1 MSAPWPLT
9 GRTAELERLGTLYRE
24 GGSGVVLYGPAGVG
38 KTRLAEEALRLA
50 ERAGR
55 RVERAVGH
63 PATQA
68 IPLGAL
74 AHMLP
79 AELVRDLGV
88 GDDER
93 TALFHAARAELARV
107 DSRGPLVL
115 LVDDLDLLDD
125 TSVAVLVPLIVARSV
140 FVIGTVRTGRSP
152 SPRLAVLRRD
162 GHLVRVDLEPLAP
175 DELGALLHRALDA
188 PVSGKAFDELARLSG
203 GNLQLLTELVRGARE
218 RGALVE
224 SGGVWDLTAPL
235 PTTAVLEELVA
246 EHLAGVD
253 AAGLAVL
260 ELLAVCERI
269 GLTDLERAHGA
280 ARLEALEASRLIAV
294 VTTGR
299 RNAVRLAHPLYGEV
313 LRARLPPLR
322 VRRICAELADTI
334 EAHEARRREDVVQA
348 ALWRLASGGAVP
360 AERLLR
366 AARLALAG
374 RDADLAVQLVG
385 AVADDDASL
394 APGEQAEV
402 LVEAHALQGHADD
415 IERIVAGVWDAPLS
429 DARRV
434 LLTQRLADTRFSRRR
449 DLDGALAAYEQ
460 ARSRLTDPEKIAAV
474 DARRASLLA
483 GAGRPAEALR
493 IVDAIPTPDDTR
505 TRVELAAARATSLLT
520 MGRCDEAVELSRRA
534 AADHADLPGWVAR
547 RGISQHLMNEGRAL
561 AYSGRYV
568 EARQLM
574 EPAADRARRTN
585 AMAAWLW
592 FEMALAEIARD
603 TGRGREAIRRF
614 QSVADAAAAI
624 GQDAALVW
632 AHVGVAQGHLLIG
645 ECDAAAAAL
654 GRADE
659 AGQSPVATSTLTRER
674 ARAWLDAC
682 RGDLAAALQRLRVVG
697 EQARRDEIH
706 IFEAAVLHDFVRF
719 GAADETVDR
728 LQALVD
734 LVDGPLAPVYAAH
747 ARAVVDHDVVLL
759 AEVVDRF
766 EALDVL
772 QFGAEAASEL
782 ADLRRRRDESRLAAT
797 AAQRSTALAARAGEL
812 HTPPLARGGGIE
824 PLTPREREVALLA
837 AGGRTS
843 ADIGARLGLST
854 RTVDTHLARIYR
866 KLGIGG
872 RAELA
877 GALDGAT

>member
-1 MSAPWPLT
+1 
-9 GRTAELERLGTLYRE
+9 
-24 GGSGVVLYGPAGVG
+24 
-38 KTRLAEEALRLA
+38 
-50 ERAGR
+50 
-55 RVERAVGH
+55 
-63 PATQA
+63 
-68 IPLGAL
+68 
-74 AHMLP
+74 
-79 AELVRDLGV
+79 
-88 GDDER
+88 
-93 TALFHAARAELARV
+93 
-107 DSRGPLVL
+107 
-115 LVDDLDLLDD
+115 
-125 TSVAVLVPLIVARSV
+125 
-140 FVIGTVRTGRSP
+140 
-152 SPRLAVLRRD
+152 
-162 GHLVRVDLEPLAP
+162 
-175 DELGALLHRALDA
+175 
-188 PVSGKAFDELARLSG
+188 
-203 GNLQLLTELVRGARE
+203 
-218 RGALVE
+218 
-224 SGGVWDLTAPL
+224 
-235 PTTAVLEELVA
+235 
-246 EHLAGVD
+246 
-253 AAGLAVL
+253 
-260 ELLAVCERI
+260 
-269 GLTDLERAHGA
+269 
-280 ARLEALEASRLIAV
+280 
-294 VTTGR
+294 
-299 RNAVRLAHPLYGEV
+299 
-313 LRARLPPLR
+313 LPPLR
-322 VRRICAELADTI
+322 VRRICGELADAI
-334 EAHEARRREDVVQA
+334 EARGARRREDVVQV

-385 AVADDDASL
+385 AVAGDDTSL

-415 IERIVAGVWDAPLS
+415 VERIVAGVWDAPLS

-434 LLTQRLADTRFSRRR
+434 LLTERLADTRFSRRR

-460 ARSRLTDPEKIAAV
+460 ARPRLTEPEKIAAV

-493 IVDAIPTPDDTR
+493 IADGIPTPDDTR

-568 EARQLM
+568 EARRLM

-603 TGRGREAIRRF
+603 TGRGREAIGRF
-614 QSVADAAAAI
+614 QSVADAAVAI

-632 AHVGVAQGHLLIG
+632 AHVGVAQGHLLVG
-645 ECDAAAAAL
+645 ECGAAAGAL
-654 GRADE
+654 ERADE

-719 GAADETVDR
+719 GNAEETVDR
-728 LQALVD
+728 LQALVA

-747 ARAVVDHDVVLL
+747 ARAVVDHDVALL
-759 AEVVDRF
+759 ADVVDRF

-772 QFGAEAASEL
+772 QFAAEAASEL
-782 ADLRRRRDESRLAAT
+782 ADLRRGRDESRLAAT

-877 GALDGAT
+877 RALDGAT